1 MIDKPI
7 YLVQVPNTFS
17 PQQIAEIW
25 ETIEKKVKDKTVIVS
40 EYEGTEI
47 KHTVL
52 GDSFNKELYE
62 AKMFK
67 DAVFRMIRD
76 TDVATSCILVGGNVK
91 LSDTYGFDVDS
102 PENAIM
108 DIIVRYYKQIIVIEE
123 LEHKI
128 KMLSL

>member
-1 MIDKPI
+1 MI
-7 YLVQVPNTFS
+7 YLVQIPESYTDEQFAKFN
-17 PQQIAEIW
+17 AEIRANSRLNR
-25 ETIEKKVKDKTVIVS
+25 K
-40 EYEGTEI
+40 YEVVVCTYSGSEI

-62 AKMFK
+62 AKAFK

-76 TDVATSCILVGGNVK
+76 TDVATSCVLVGGNVK
-91 LSDTYGFDVDS
+91 LSDTYGFDIDS

-108 DIIVRYYKQIIVIEE
+108 DIIVRYYKQIKIIEE

>member
-1 MIDKPI
+1 MI
-7 YLVQVPNTFS
+7 YLVQIPESYSDEQFAAIKNGVYLNERLS
-17 PQQIAEIW
+17 
-25 ETIEKKVKDKTVIVS
+25 KKYDVVVS
-40 EYEGTEI
+40 EYLGNEV
-47 KHTVL
+47 KHSVL

-108 DIIVRYYKQIIVIEE
+108 DIIVRYYKQIKIIEE

>member
-1 MIDKPI
+1 MI
-7 YLVQVPNTFS
+7 YLVQVPESYTDEQFAAIKNGVFLN
-17 PQQIAEIW
+17 ERLN
-25 ETIEKKVKDKTVIVS
+25 KKYDIVVS
-40 EYEGTEI
+40 EYLGNEV
-47 KHTVL
+47 KHSIL

-62 AKMFK
+62 AKVFK
-67 DAVFRMIRD
+67 DSVFRMIRD

-108 DIIVRYYKQIIVIEE
+108 DIIVRYYKQIKIIEE